1 MKLPADIRYLVGVDG
16 GGSSTRARIILPDGR
31 LLGEG
36 KAGASGLMQGIA
48 QAWQHIQL
56 AIARAAHT
64 LDQPGL
70 PAPDKYNCALG
81 IGVAG
86 FNNAQW
92 RGVFL
97 AANPGYMHLA
107 VDTDVFTALLGAHQ
121 GQPGALVIAGTGTV
135 AQALYADGRR
145 TTAGGWGFPSGD
157 EGGGAVLGLRAV
169 NLAQQAIDGRRAPSA
184 LTRAVLQAVGPSA
197 DDLLTWCCTANQAA
211 FATLAPLVFDSEA
224 HDPAAAQLLGNAV
237 HTLERLAAAVDPEGT
252 LPLVLWGSI
261 GQRLAPRLA
270 PALQARLVQPQAD
283 ALQGAIQ
290 LLSLHFA

>member
-1 MKLPADIRYLVGVDG
+1 MKLSADIRYLVGVDG
-16 GGSSTRARIILPDGR
+16 GGSSTRARITLPDGTP
-31 LLGEG
+31 LGEG
-36 KAGASGLMQGIA
+36 KAGASGLMQGIV

-56 AIARAAHT
+56 AITRAAHN
-64 LDQPGL
+64 LEQPGL
-70 PAPDKYNCALG
+70 PAPDMHNSALG

-92 RGVFL
+92 RAAFL
-97 AANPGYMHLA
+97 AANPGYTHLA

-135 AQALYADGRR
+135 AQALHSDGSRI
-145 TTAGGWGFPSGD
+145 TAGGWGFPSGD

-169 NLAQQAIDGRRAPSA
+169 NLTQQAIDGRLAPSA

-197 DDLLTWCCTANQAA
+197 DDLLAWCGTASQAN
-211 FATLAPLVFDSEA
+211 FATLAPLVFDCEA
-224 HDPAAAQLLGNAV
+224 HDPGAAQLLGNAV
-237 HTLERLAAAVDPEGT
+237 HTLERLAAAVDPQGA

-270 PALQARLVQPQAD
+270 PSLQARLVPPQAD

-290 LLSLHFA
+290 LLSQQFA